1 MKKRFRLLLVLA
13 AGLLGVA
20 FAPSA
25 LAAFSPDLTVQQSSY
40 KVGAGTTAGFVITSD
55 PANDPMAKMTI
66 YSPAGYGNTLTQAP
80 GTVIG
85 KALAYVKA
93 NALGGTILPLAGNVV
108 VGNPA
113 DPTIMASS
121 QVCTGHTTN
130 QAVWILDTSLQGQSI
145 RIPAYVNVVGPY
157 VIQQICLQSPVDPA
171 NTFQAQLVVANYS
184 IKGLFTNATTRG
196 SYQWAADFTPFVPG
210 TTTVNAAGTVEWRTY
225 VGLPSGLTF
234 KKAKSKASLSTFT
247 GALTIAGL
255 NPAGIKLHLY
265 YSTKA
270 QPAPNYTLGTPN
282 GLFGTGRFAA
292 TKAVKSSGKY
302 SISRK
307 RAKGK
312 KAKRNFFQMRF
323 ENYLLVPSS
332 GDNCE
337 GASPSGLPIP
347 CNGTSLAPLTSS
359 NTIIVKPRR

>member
-1 MKKRFRLLLVLA
+1 MKKRFRLLLVVA

-25 LAAFSPDLTVQQSSY
+25 MAAFSPDLTVQQSSY

-66 YSPAGYGNTLTQAP
+66 FSPAGYGNSLSQAP

-121 QVCTGHTTN
+121 QVCTGKTTN

-157 VIQQICLQSPVDPA
+157 VVQQICLQSPADPA
-171 NTFQAQLVVANYS
+171 NTFQAQLVVADYS
-184 IKGLFTNATTRG
+184 IKGVFTNASSRNP
-196 SYQWAADFTPFVPG
+196 YQWAADFTPFVPG
-210 TTTVNAAGTVEWRTY
+210 TTTVNPAGTVEWRTY
-225 VGLPSGLTF
+225 VGLPSSLTF
-234 KKAKSKASLSTFT
+234 KKAKSKKSQIAFS

-255 NPAGIKLHLY
+255 NPRGVRLHLY
-265 YSTKA
+265 SSTKA
-270 QPAPNYTLGTPN
+270 QPSPNYTLGTVN
-282 GLFGTGRFAA
+282 GLFGTGKFVS
-292 TKAVKSSGKY
+292 TKGVKSGGKY
-302 SISRK
+302 SLARK
-307 RAKGK
+307 KPKGK
-312 KAKRNFFQMRF
+312 KRFYQMRF
-323 ENYLLVPSS
+323 ENYLLVPQS

-337 GASPSGLPIP
+337 GPSPSGQAIP
-347 CNGTSLAPLTSS
+347 CNGTSLAPLTSA
-359 NTIIVKPRR
+359 TIRR

>member
-1 MKKRFRLLLVLA
+1 MKKRFRLLLVVA

-25 LAAFSPDLTVQQSSY
+25 MAAFTPDLTVQQSSY

-55 PANDPMAKMTI
+55 PANDPMAKLTI
-66 YSPAGYGNTLTQAP
+66 FSPAGYGNSLTQAP
-80 GTVIG
+80 GSTIG

-113 DPTIMASS
+113 DPTLMASS
-121 QVCTGHTTN
+121 QVCTGKTTN

-157 VIQQICLQSPVDPA
+157 VVQQICLQSPADPA

-184 IKGLFTNATTRG
+184 IKGLFTNAPTRG
-196 SYQWAADFTPFVPG
+196 GYQWAADFTPYVPG
-210 TTTVNAAGTVEWRTY
+210 TTTVNPAGTVEWRSFS
-225 VGLPSGLTF
+225 GLPSALSF
-234 KKAKSKASLSTFT
+234 KKAKSKTSQIAFS

-255 NPAGIKLHLY
+255 NPRGVRLHLY
-265 YSTKA
+265 SSAKA
-270 QPAPNYTLGTPN
+270 QPAPNYTLGTVA
-282 GLFGTGRFAA
+282 GLFGTGKFVS
-292 TKAVKSSGKY
+292 TKGVKSNGKY
-302 SISRK
+302 SITRK
-307 RAKGK
+307 KPKGK
-312 KAKRNFFQMRF
+312 KRFYQMSF

-337 GASPSGLPIP
+337 GPSPSGLPIP
-347 CNGTSLAPLTSS
+347 CNGTSLAPLTSAA
-359 NTIIVKPRR
+359 IRR

>member
-1 MKKRFRLLLVLA
+1 MKKRCRLLLVLA
-13 AGLLGVA
+13 AGLVGVA

-40 KVGAGTTAGFVITSD
+40 KTGAGTTAGFVITSD
-55 PANDPMAKMTI
+55 PANDPMARMTI
-66 YSPAGYGNTLTQAP
+66 FSPAGYGNILTQAP

-113 DPTIMASS
+113 DPAIMASS
-121 QVCTGHTTN
+121 QVCTGKTTN

-157 VIQQICLQSPVDPA
+157 VVQQICLQSPADPA

-184 IKGLFTNATTRG
+184 IQGLFTNAPTRG
-196 SYQWAADFTPFVPG
+196 DYQWAADFTPYVPG
-210 TTTVNAAGTVEWRTY
+210 TTTVNPAGTVEWRTF
-225 VGLPSGLTF
+225 VGLPSSLTF
-234 KKAKSKASLSTFT
+234 KKAKSKKGQIAFS

-255 NPAGIKLHLY
+255 NPKGVRLNLY
-265 YSTKA
+265 SSTKA
-270 QPAPNYTLGTPN
+270 QPAPNYTLGTVN
-282 GLFGTGRFAA
+282 GLFGTGKFVR
-292 TKAVKSSGKY
+292 TKGLKSNGKY
-302 SISRK
+302 SITRK
-307 RAKGK
+307 KPKGK
-312 KAKRNFFQMRF
+312 KRFYSMRF

-337 GASPSGLPIP
+337 GPSPSGLPIP
-347 CNGTSLAPLTSS
+347 CNGTSLAPLTSA
-359 NTIIVKPRR
+359 TIRR

>member
-1 MKKRFRLLLVLA
+1 MKKRFRLLLVVG

-25 LAAFSPDLTVQQSSY
+25 MAAFTPDLTVQQSSY

-66 YSPAGYGNTLTQAP
+66 FSPAGYGNSLSQSP
-80 GTVIG
+80 GSVIG

-113 DPTIMASS
+113 DPAIMTSS
-121 QVCTGHTTN
+121 QVCTGSPTN

-157 VIQQICLQSPVDPA
+157 LVQQICLQSPADPA

-184 IKGLFTNATTRG
+184 IKGLFTNAPTRG
-196 SYQWAADFTPFVPG
+196 SYQWAADFTPFIPG
-210 TTTVNAAGTVEWRTY
+210 TTTVNPAGTVEWRTY
-225 VGLPSGLTF
+225 IGLPSSLTF
-234 KKAKSKASLSTFT
+234 KRAKSKASQVAFS
-247 GALTIAGL
+247 GALSIAGL

-265 YSTKA
+265 YATKA
-270 QPAPNYTLGTPN
+270 QPAPNYTLGTVN
-282 GLFGTGRFAA
+282 GLFGTGRFAS
-292 TKAVKSSGKY
+292 TKGIKSNGKY
-302 SISRK
+302 SIARK

-312 KAKRNFFQMRF
+312 KKTFYQMRF

-337 GASPSGLPIP
+337 GPSPSGQPIP
-347 CNGTSLAPLTSS
+347 CNGTSLAPLTSA